1 MKVPPGVVW
10 EWEGDGG
17 KWNKYAPEHSQDVT
31 DALTRGDNDVTL
43 KVSSS
48 IQMKVRFSAMTQMNV
63 STGWQRD
70 IRCSP
75 TGATKGKGGIWEW
88 QDENGTWNGYSSP
101 TQRLL
106 EACRLCGADKTSIE
120 VAGRQYTVDLKAM
133 QQVNE
138 ETGVTRNVQRVDESS
153 SPGG

>member
-1 MKVPPGVVW
+1 MVW

-17 KWNKYAPEHSQDVT
+17 KWNKYAPEHSQVVT
-31 DALTRGDNDVTL
+31 DALTRGDKDVTL

-48 IQMKVRFSAMTQMNV
+48 IKMKVRFSAMTQMNI

-70 IRCSP
+70 VRCSP
-75 TGATKGKGGIWEW
+75 TGATKGREGVWEW

-106 EACRLCGADKTSIE
+106 EACHLCGVEKTSIE
-120 VAGRQYTVDLKAM
+120 VAGTPYTMDLKAM

-138 ETGVTRNVQRVDESS
+138 ESGATRKVQRADISS
-153 SPGG
+153 LPGG